1 MKKTISV
8 FLTVL
13 ILSLGSAPAK
23 AQETT
28 SERSISD
35 NIYLGVQTGMPMSV
49 ADFSSFATDKFRPG
63 WTAGL
68 FGGYRFDSLWSV
80 ELTASWGKQFMAERD
95 CCFDRD
101 YFLGTDGNRYKFVP
115 EGMEGQY
122 YKDLESNVF
131 VQRYGVQANV
141 NVLDLFARTRNSLW
155 KAEVSPAL
163 YAVGTATDVLLKADK
178 SIYVGDIDKWH
189 LGLGINAQASYNL
202 TNSLA
207 LGVYTGFTHLTGQ
220 PMDGMPVLHV
230 TNCIIDAG
238 IRLIL
243 NFGEEKKRTQRAQTP
258 VYVPQSVMKPE
269 HVVKPESVSEAE
281 EVPEPIVETAPVVKP
296 EPEAVPEQVVE
307 PEPEPEAVP
316 EPVVEAAPVPSKYP
330 VIYFSFSSFWIEP
343 SERMKIKEI
352 ADIMKADKSI
362 RIIIK
367 AWGDPAGGEGPNERI
382 SLMRA
387 ERVKQVLGQWLI
399 PADRIEVEG
408 CGIKYDAPNDAEA
421 RIAVI
426 TEIQQ

>member
-8 FLTVL
+8 FLTIL

-49 ADFSSFATDKFRPG
+49 ADFSSFATDRFRPG

-80 ELTASWGKQFMAERD
+80 ELTASWGKLFMAERD
-95 CCFDRD
+95 CCYDRD

-115 EGMEGQY
+115 EGMEGKY
-122 YKDLESNVF
+122 YKDLESNIF

-163 YAVGTATDVLLKADK
+163 YAVGTATDILLKADK

-243 NFGEEKKRTQRAQTP
+243 NFGEEKKRTQRAAAL
-258 VYVPQSVMKPE
+258 VYVPQP
-269 HVVKPESVSEAE
+269 VVR
-281 EVPEPIVETAPVVKP
+281 PEPVAEPQPVIEQ
-296 EPEAVPEQVVE
+296 EPEE
-307 PEPEPEAVP
+307 VP
-316 EPVVEAAPVPSKYP
+316 EPVVETVPAVEVEQEVEPETVSEPVVEPEVVPEVEPVPSKYP
-330 VIYFSFSSFWIEP
+330 VIYFSFNSFWIEP

-362 RIIIK
+362 RILVR
-367 AWGDPAGGEGPNERI
+367 AWGDPAGGEAPNERI

-408 CGIKYDAPNDAEA
+408 CGIKHDAPDDTEA

>member
-1 MKKTISV
+1 MRKTISV
-8 FLTVL
+8 SLMVLVLFLGAIT
-13 ILSLGSAPAK
+13 AK

-28 SERSISD
+28 SDRSISD

-49 ADFSSFATDKFRPG
+49 ADFSSFGTDKFRPG

-68 FGGYRFDSLWSV
+68 FGGYRYDSMWSV
-80 ELTASWGKQFMAERD
+80 ELTASWGRLFMAERD

-101 YFLGTDGNRYKFVP
+101 YFLGIDGNRYKSVP

-122 YKDLESNVF
+122 YKDLESKIF
-131 VQRYGVQANV
+131 VQRYGVQVNV
-141 NVLDLFARTRNSLW
+141 NLLDLFARTRNSLW

-163 YAVGTATDVLLKADK
+163 YAVGTTTDLLLKTDK

-189 LGLGINAQASYNL
+189 LGLGINAQALYNL
-202 TNSLA
+202 TNLLA

-238 IRLIL
+238 IRLIV
-243 NFGEEKKRTQRAQTP
+243 NFGTENKRTHRAKAP
-258 VYVPQSVMKPE
+258 VYAPQ
-269 HVVKPESVSEAE
+269 
-281 EVPEPIVETAPVVKP
+281 PVVKQEP
-296 EPEAVPEQVVE
+296 VAEPQPVIEAQPVAEPEE
-307 PEPEPEAVP
+307 VP
-316 EPVVEAAPVPSKYP
+316 EPVVETEPVEETKPKVEPEPVVPEAVSVPSKYP
-330 VIYFSFSSFWIEP
+330 VIYFSFNSFWIEP

-362 RIIIK
+362 RILIR

-382 SLMRA
+382 SQMRA
-387 ERVKQVLGQWLI
+387 ERVKLVLGQWLI
-399 PADRIEVEG
+399 PADRVEVEG
-408 CGIKYDAPNDAEA
+408 CGIKYDAPDDAEA

-426 TEIQQ
+426 TEIQ